1 MNSLYIRISLFLDT
15 KEIENLKKSTSSAGI
30 GILNWRLGGAS
41 ACRVWRGGIQQIRKR
56 RGNVMFSVEGWDERG
71 VSWSFVIVEET
82 KYYG

>member
-1 MNSLYIRISLFLDT
+1 MISVFLDT
-15 KEIENLKKSTSSAGI
+15 KEIENIKKSISSVEI

-41 ACRVWRGGIQQIRKR
+41 ACRVWRSLGNSANPKEGGR
-56 RGNVMFSVEGWDERG
+56 VMFSVEGWDERG